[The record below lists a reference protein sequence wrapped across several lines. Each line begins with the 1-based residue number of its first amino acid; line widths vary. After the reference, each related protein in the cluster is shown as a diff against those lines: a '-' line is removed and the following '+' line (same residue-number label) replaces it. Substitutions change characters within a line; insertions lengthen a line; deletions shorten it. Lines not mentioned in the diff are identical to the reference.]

1 MGVGRTAAVA
11 AGGSRW
17 DGGLMRAARRL
28 ASASRAAP
36 RTLGR
41 RTRRCLARPAAWAS
55 DAGASRISGGGGG
68 GGGDSDDSL
77 ALLHS
82 RLPRW
87 Q

>member
-28 ASASRAAP
+28 DSASRAAP

-55 DAGASRISGGGGG
+55 DASRISGGGGG

-77 ALLHS
+77 ALLLHS